1 MKKSHKKI
9 EIVLLDDLANVG
21 QKGDKIEV
29 AKGYAI
35 NYLIPQDYAV
45 LSSDPRAGAIL
56 RKMKE
61 KKKEK
66 VAVIEK
72 AKKMAE
78 KLEGLKIEIEKKA
91 GAKGKLFGSVAEDDI
106 LKEVEKKSKIKI
118 GKVDVIGDLPIK
130 SPGEYKAKI
139 KLAAG
144 VEPEIKVKIVGKA
157 AAKKLKKEIKEK
169 KSKKKIKK
177 TKKNKAKK

>member
-9 EIVLLDDLANVG
+9 EIVLLDDVVSLG
-21 QKGDKIEV
+21 QKGDKVEV

-35 NYLIPQDYAV
+35 NYLIPQNFAA
-45 LSSDPRAGAIL
+45 LSSDPRAEAIL

-66 VAVIEK
+66 TAVTEK

-91 GAKGKLFGSVAEDDI
+91 GAKDKLFGSVTQSDI
-106 LKEVEKKSKIKI
+106 LRELAKKSKIKI

-130 SPGEYKAKI
+130 SQGEYKIKV

-157 AAKKLKKEIKEK
+157 AAKKSKQETKEK
-169 KSKKKIKK
+169 KSKKK

>member
-1 MKKSHKKI
+1 MKKSKKKL
-9 EIVLLDDLANVG
+9 EVVLLGDVENVG
-21 QKGDKIEV
+21 QKGDKLEV

-35 NYLIPQDYAV
+35 NYLIPQDHAA
-45 LSSDPRAGAIL
+45 LSGDPRAGAIL

-66 VAVIEK
+66 TVVIDK
-72 AKKMAE
+72 AKKIAE
-78 KLEGLKIEIEKKA
+78 KLEGLKIKIEKKA
-91 GAKGKLFGSVAEDDI
+91 GAKGKLFGSVTQGDI
-106 LKEVEKKSKIKI
+106 LQELAKKSKIKI

-130 SPGEYKAKI
+130 SQGEYKIKV

-157 AAKKLKKEIKEK
+157 VAK

-177 TKKNKAKK
+177 TKKPKKKKAKK